1 MNFDS
6 PGDIPSFNITFQFPD
21 TLCDID
27 SIFVSDAPGD
37 STLIDNAWTIPETIS
52 QDFFIGALN
61 GTLTHEFGHQLGMP
75 DLYNTAFFFPAVGVW
90 DLMDSGDSQSL
101 DLGLDSQVSGLIPG
115 GISAWSRFYLGFE
128 KPLVVRGFAQI
139 DSLIPST
146 LPNFDGD
153 ETRPRALLIPI
164 TPREYY
170 MIENRQVE
178 IDGVYFVTPGGDSLN
193 SVADADSAT
202 GVVLGPARVDTIG
215 GEEVE
220 VASNE
225 YDFALPGYGALIWHV
240 DERALN
246 EETIEVNAVNVSFL
260 RRGLR
265 LEEADGIPDIGNFNS
280 FQFRGGPFDPFYE
293 GNNDR
298 MTPDSDPNSR
308 SNDDL
313 ETGISVTDISKPG
326 FLMSMT
332 ISNAPRL
339 PGFPVVLGDSL
350 DEQRALLVG
359 PTVGEADE
367 EGVHLAAIVGEDI
380 FKVLADTV
388 EMDEPDTAVV
398 DTIPPTGRVYGVPLP
413 VGEGEAWSVAI
424 PEPLTIPC
432 AVADVD
438 NQPGEEVI
446 AVGDSGGVYVLH
458 ADGTPW
464 EPAGGPPMPSDST
477 GRVADLE
484 GSFLFVPTIG
494 PEPLP
499 GSGPVIG
506 VVADTTMYG
515 ITGLAGPA
523 APTTQFFRPG
533 DGSSFIS
540 NPVFIPGLDTRVFAI
555 TSSGYLAGSPSFF
568 GPLDGGELPQQP
580 LQIGVYPELASDL
593 AFLLWGD
600 LDRDAQGNEW
610 FAVTREGRAT
620 AGYVELIA
628 GGAARASTPA
638 AIPEGRRLPGWPV
651 DLGAEVFTYPSLAD
665 LDGDGYLEIL
675 IPTEDAR
682 VHVLSWNGAR
692 RIGWPITL
700 PLRIDGTPIAGE
712 TPLVADVDGDGG
724 LEIVV
729 GIRDGRLM
737 AYDAD
742 GKALDAWPY
751 GAGEPF
757 QYTPVL
763 APVAPEPGMNP
774 VLSILSAPYDGF
786 LYGLRLDEGD
796 VASIQWA
803 GIGRDGKHSG
813 GLIPTDAT
821 PPSGGTLLAASASYA
836 YPNPAHGNSTVIRYR
851 LGRGGRVGMKIFDLS
866 GELVEEIPEE
876 NRPAGD
882 NEYHW
887 DLSRL
892 ASGVYL
898 CKLEVDD
905 GGQAASTLLKI
916 AVMR

>member
-1 MNFDS
+1 
-6 PGDIPSFNITFQFPD
+6 
-21 TLCDID
+21 
-27 SIFVSDAPGD
+27 
-37 STLIDNAWTIPETIS
+37 
-52 QDFFIGALN
+52 
-61 GTLTHEFGHQLGMP
+61 
-75 DLYNTAFFFPAVGVW
+75 
-90 DLMDSGDSQSL
+90 
-101 DLGLDSQVSGLIPG
+101 LIPG
-115 GISAWSRFYLGFE
+115 GISAWTRFYLGFE

-146 LPNFDGD
+146 LPNFGGD

-178 IDGVYFVTPGGDSLN
+178 IDGVYFVTPEGDSLN

-246 EETIEVNAVNVSFL
+246 EETIEFNAVNVSFL

-313 ETGISVTDISKPG
+313 ETGISVTDISRPG

-350 DEQRALLVG
+350 DEKRALLVG

-367 EGVHLAAIVGEDI
+367 EGVHLAAVIGEDI
-380 FKVLADTV
+380 FKVLADTL
-388 EMDEPDTAVV
+388 EMEDEPDTAVV

-413 VGEGEAWSVAI
+413 VGAGKPWDVAI
-424 PEPLTIPC
+424 PEPLSIPC

-464 EPAGGPPMPSDST
+464 EPAGGPPMPADSA
-477 GRVADLE
+477 GRIADLA
-484 GSFLFVPTIG
+484 GSFLFVPMIG
-494 PEPLP
+494 PEPMP
-499 GSGPVIG
+499 GSGPLIA
-506 VVADTTMYG
+506 VVADTVMYG
-515 ITGLAGPA
+515 ITGLGGPG
-523 APTTQFFRPG
+523 APIVASYAPG
-533 DGSSFIS
+533 ASAVIS
-540 NPVFIPGLDTRVFAI
+540 NPIMIPGFEGRVFAVV
-555 TSSGYLAGSPSFF
+555 SSGHLVGSPPFF
-568 GPLDGGELPQQP
+568 SPLDEGEIPQPP
-580 LQIGVYPELASDL
+580 LFIGMYPELASEL

-600 LDRDAQGNEW
+600 LDRDAEGNEW

-620 AGYVELIA
+620 AGYVRDSVN
-628 GGAARASTPA
+628 GAAKASTDP
-638 AIPEGRRLPGWPV
+638 AIPEGPRLPGWPV

-665 LDGDGYLEIL
+665 LDDDGQLEIL

-682 VHVLSWNGAR
+682 VHVLSWNGVR
-692 RIGWPITL
+692 RIGWPVTL
-700 PLRIDGTPIAGE
+700 PPRIDDAAIAGE
-712 TPLVADVDGDGG
+712 TPLVADVDGGG
-724 LEIVV
+724 GVEVVV

-737 AYDAD
+737 AYDTA
-742 GKALDAWPY
+742 GRPLPSWPY

-763 APVAPEPGMNP
+763 APVAPEPGMDP

-786 LYGLRLDEGD
+786 VYGLRLDDGD
-796 VASIQWA
+796 PGSIQWA
-803 GIGRDGKHSG
+803 GIGRDGKHSA
-813 GLIPTDAT
+813 GLAPTDGP
-821 PPSGGTLLAASASYA
+821 PPSGGTLLAASQSYA
-836 YPNPAHGNSTVIRYR
+836 YPNPAHGNSTIIRYR
-851 LGRGGRVGMKIFDLS
+851 LGRGGRVGMKIYDLS

-876 NRPAGD
+876 IRPAGD

-892 ASGVYL
+892 GSGVYL

-905 GGQAASTLLKI
+905 GGEAASTLLKI